1 MESRALIY
9 VASRLVALSALVA
22 IASPAWSFDAAAAEL
37 QVKNNNCVKCHAVDR
52 KKDGPA
58 YRDVAAKLR
67 AEPDAEKKVVFH
79 ITSGEKVKLPD
90 GHEERHKKIKSDD
103 EEQVKNVAR
112 WILSLEGGT
121 KY

>member
-1 MESRALIY
+1 MESRALVF
-9 VASRLVALSALVA
+9 VASRLVALSALAALAV
-22 IASPAWSFDAAAAEL
+22 PAWAIDAAAAEL

-67 AEPDAEKKVVFH
+67 AEPDAEKKVVYH

-90 GHEERHKKIKSDD
+90 GHEERHKKIKADD

-121 KY
+121 TY